1 MNTPRPKQAGQMT
14 INLPGVIKTLGTSLY
29 SDPSVSIRELIQNAN
44 DTCIV
49 RQAHD
54 STFDPK
60 DSEIHI
66 RFDTWHRTL
75 TVEDNGAGMTEE
87 EVKEFLAVI
96 GRSNT
101 DEVRAELEQM
111 GQEILAERL
120 IGRFGLG
127 LLSAFIIGDR
137 VEFVTLS
144 HKEGAEPIWWECDGG
159 QEYKMGPAEGKTT
172 PGTQV
177 TVYVNPKHGGI
188 LKEDKLTELIH
199 TYTDL
204 LMVPIYLDPLPNPV
218 NVMRAP
224 WDFEATEA
232 EYRQFVMDRFP
243 DEAILSVIPL
253 DINEDDGKF
262 KIGGVLF
269 IPKQP
274 MLIYREHGD
283 LFVYVRRMFICKD
296 ERSLLPEWAKFVR
309 GIISSPNLRETTSRE
324 AILRDENFE
333 RIQKTLGKIILDYL
347 AQVSTENPRLFK
359 EIVTNHNLVIKAWG
373 LVSDELFEKI
383 KDIVLFNSDAGMV
396 NLLNYFEKTRYSKAL
411 NVGNEDKR
419 YIFYFTTP
427 GGAGQHATLF
437 AAKGL
442 RVINA
447 DKFPDEAFLQK
458 YAKWHDDVTL
468 KRLDVGGSFI
478 FEELETYERKWAE
491 LEDEYNRQRIEAKVV
506 RFVPDDIPTVLI
518 FPESEEVTDQVDEL
532 VNDRNLSPVLKN
544 LVHDMWEERQKRR
557 KDRLTGGGTLYI
569 NSNNPVIQKL
579 ADSDLSDPEIQ
590 DIMAVIYHNALML
603 SAQGARAYLPPE
615 SAKRVFESNNRTIAT
630 LMNKIHEVRDLKTKL
645 LLQSGDIP
653 VVADREKPHE
663 PIEPNQLITAKTEHI
678 TCFVTLP
685 FHKEYEVVLDALR
698 DVLEV
703 APYFW
708 EVVRDNEQYFA
719 SDVPHNVGQWIARAH
734 CFIVEISECNENT
747 MMELGYMYWSY
758 PDIPLLLLQREG
770 TERRMANLG
779 ERIRVSYPWD
789 ETPNRSAIVT
799 KLREEIKKH
808 DRIKGMKGEKHFL
821 SERVMQQNWIP
832 KDLAKILAE
841 QYETVEDLLGDDPN
855 NIKRKVK
862 AQEPVEVIQGIQ
874 RNLGELSGLPKPN

>member
-1 MNTPRPKQAGQMT
+1 MT
-14 INLPGVIKTLGTSLY
+14 INLPGVIKTLGTNLY

-49 RQAHD
+49 RQADD
-54 STFDPK
+54 SSFDPN
-60 DSEIHI
+60 DSEIHV
-66 RFDTWHRTL
+66 RFDPWHRTL

-87 EVKEFLAVI
+87 EVKEFLTVI
-96 GRSNT
+96 GSSKT
-101 DEVRAELEQM
+101 ELVRTNLEQM
-111 GQEILAERL
+111 GQAILAERL

-144 HKEGAEPIWWECDGG
+144 YKEGAEPIWWECDGG
-159 QEYKMGPAEGKTT
+159 QEYKMGPAESKTT

-177 TVYVNPKHGGI
+177 TVYVNPKHGGM
-188 LKEDKLTELIH
+188 LKDDKLTELIH
-199 TYTDL
+199 TYADL
-204 LMVPIYLDPLPNPV
+204 LTVPIYLDPLPNPV
-218 NVMRAP
+218 NVMKAP
-224 WDFEATEA
+224 WDIEASET
-232 EYRQFVMDRFP
+232 EYREFVMNHYR
-243 DEAILSVIPL
+243 DESILGVIPV
-253 DINEDDGKF
+253 DVNENDGEF
-262 KIGGVLF
+262 KVGGVLF

-274 MLIYREHGD
+274 MLIYQEYGD
-283 LFVYVRRMFICKD
+283 LYVYVRRMFICKN
-296 ERSLLPEWAKFVR
+296 ERSLVPEWAKFVR
-309 GIISSPNLRETTSRE
+309 GIISTHNLKETASRE

-333 RIQKTLGKIILDYL
+333 RVQKTLGKIILDYL

-359 EIVTNHNLVIKAWG
+359 EIVTNHNLVIKAWA

-383 KDIVLFNSDAGMV
+383 KDIVLFTSDAGMI
-396 NLLNYFEKTRYSKAL
+396 NLPNYFEKTRYSKAL
-411 NVGNEDKR
+411 SGENADKR

-447 DKFPDEAFLQK
+447 DKFPDETFLQK
-458 YAKWHDDVTL
+458 YAKWHNDVIL

-478 FEELETYERKWAE
+478 FEELEAYERKWAE

-506 RFVPDDIPTVLI
+506 RFVPEDIPTVLI

-532 VNDRNLSPVLKN
+532 VNDPNLSPQLKT
-544 LVHDMWEERQKRR
+544 LVRDMWEERQKRR
-557 KDRLTGGGTLYI
+557 KERLTGGGTLYV

-603 SAQGARAYLPPE
+603 STQGARAYLPAE
-615 SAKRVFESNNRTIAT
+615 SAKKVFESNNRTIAT
-630 LMNKIHEVRDLKTKL
+630 LMNKIYEVRELQTKL

-653 VVADREKPHE
+653 VIADTEELGE
-663 PIEPNQLITAKTEHI
+663 PIGSIQSIPQKTEHI

-685 FHKEYEVVLDALR
+685 FQEEYEVVLDALR

-779 ERIRVSYPWD
+779 ERIRVSYPWE
-789 ETPNRSAIVT
+789 ETPNRSTIVA
-799 KLREEIKKH
+799 KLKEEIKKH

-821 SERVMQQNWIP
+821 SERIMQQSWIP
-832 KDLAKILAE
+832 KDLAKTLSE
-841 QYETVEDLLGDDPN
+841 QYETVEDLLADEPN
-855 NIKRKVK
+855 TIKRKAR
-862 AQEPVEVIQGIQ
+862 AQEPIEVIIGIV
-874 RNLGELSGLPKPN
+874 NYLCELCGLPKPN